1 MKLSKELLNNLI
13 EITSNSSIACYP
25 YIGKNEKILADKAA
39 TDVMRYQ
46 LNKLNIKGK
55 VVIGEG
61 ELDEAPMLY
70 IGEKLGSG
78 NGPELDI
85 AVDPVEGT
93 NFVAENL
100 PGSMSV
106 LAVAEKGNLLNAPET
121 YMNKI
126 ATGNHIPKGSID
138 IDFTV
143 EENINIYS
151 EITNKKNSDI
161 TVCIL
166 DRPRHKKIVSELQR
180 LNVNIKFISDGDVSG
195 ALLVSDK
202 KFNVDIFMGIGGGP
216 EGVLAAAALNS
227 LNCNFQCR
235 FLFKTKKEQKRAKI
249 MGIEDLNKK
258 YEIDEIIKGES
269 IFCAT
274 GITSGDLMNGVIRE
288 NDKYITETIITHNE
302 SILELV
308 KKEVSITWL
317 IEKITIKDPPLVP
330 SSIG

>member
-13 EITSNSSIACYP
+13 GITSNSAIACYP

-39 TDVMRYQ
+39 TDVMRNQ
-46 LNKLNIKGK
+46 LNKLSIKGK

-70 IGEKLGSG
+70 IGEELGNG
-78 NGPELDI
+78 NGPEIDI

-93 NFVAENL
+93 NFVAKNL

-106 LAVAEKGNLLNAPET
+106 LAVTEKGNLLNAPET

-126 ATGNHIPKGSID
+126 ATGSHISKGSID
-138 IDFTV
+138 IDFSV
-143 EENINIYS
+143 EKNINIYS
-151 EITNKKNSDI
+151 EITNKKNSEI

-166 DRPRHKKIVSELQR
+166 NRPRHAKIINELKR
-180 LNVNIKFISDGDVSG
+180 LNVNIKYISDGDVSG

-202 KFNVDIFMGIGGGP
+202 KFDVDIFMGIGGGP
-216 EGVLAAAALNS
+216 EGVIAAAALDN
-227 LNCNFQCR
+227 LNCNFQGR
-235 FLFKTKKEQKRAKI
+235 FIFKTAEDKKRAKE

-258 YEIDEIIKGES
+258 YEIDEIVKGES

-274 GITSGDLMNGVIRE
+274 GITSGDLMTGVIKKDD
-288 NDKYITETIITHNE
+288 NYITETIIAHNK
-302 SILELV
+302 SDLELV
-308 KKEVSITWL
+308 KKFITL
-317 IEKITIKDPPLVP
+317 T
-330 SSIG
+330 

>member
-13 EITSNSSIACYP
+13 EITSNSAIACYP

-39 TDVMRYQ
+39 TDTMRDQ
-46 LNKLNIKGK
+46 LNRLNISGK

-61 ELDEAPMLY
+61 ELDDAPMLY
-70 IGEKLGSG
+70 IGEILG
-78 NGPELDI
+78 NGMGPEIDI

-93 NFVAENL
+93 NFVAKNL

-106 LAVAEKGNLLNAPET
+106 IAVAKKGNLLNAPET
-121 YMNKI
+121 YMDKI
-126 ATGNHIPKGSID
+126 ATGKHIPKGSID

-143 EENINIYS
+143 EKNIQIYS
-151 EITNKKNSDI
+151 EITNKKNSEI

-166 DRPRHKKIVSELQR
+166 SRPRHKKVIEELKR
-180 LNVNIKFISDGDVSG
+180 LNVNIKFITDGDISG
-195 ALLVSDK
+195 ALLVTNK

-216 EGVLAAAALNS
+216 EGVITAAALDT
-227 LNCNFQCR
+227 LNCNFQGR
-235 FLFKTKKEQKRAKI
+235 FLFKTKNDIIRAKK

-258 YEIDEIIKGES
+258 YEINDIVKGES

-288 NDKYITETIITHNE
+288 NNKYITETIVAHNKSE
-302 SILELV
+302 LVLV
-308 KKEVSITWL
+308 KKVI
-317 IEKITIKDPPLVP
+317 
-330 SSIG
+330 

>member
-1 MKLSKELLNNLI
+1 MKLSEQLLNSLI
-13 EITSNSSIACYP
+13 EITSNSAIACYP

-39 TDVMRYQ
+39 TDVMRDQ

-70 IGEKLGSG
+70 IGETLGNG
-78 NGPELDI
+78 NGPDIDI

-93 NFVAENL
+93 NFVAKNL

-121 YMNKI
+121 YMDKI
-126 ATGNHIPKGSID
+126 VTGNHIPRGSLD

-143 EENINIYS
+143 EKNINIYS
-151 EITNKKNSDI
+151 DITKKKNSDI

-166 DRPRHKKIVSELQR
+166 NRPRHNKIISELRR
-180 LNVNIKFISDGDVSG
+180 LDVNIKFITDGDVSG

-216 EGVLAAAALNS
+216 EGVIAAAALDN
-227 LNCNFQCR
+227 LNCNFQGR
-235 FLFKTKKEQKRAKI
+235 FLFETTEDKNRAYK
-249 MGIEDLNKK
+249 MGIKDLNKK
-258 YEIDEIIKGES
+258 YEIYEIVKGES

-274 GITSGDLMNGVIRE
+274 GITSGDLMKGVIKQ
-288 NDKYITETIITHNE
+288 NNKYITETIITHNK
-302 SILELV
+302 SELKLI
-308 KKEVSITWL
+308 KKEVSLT
-317 IEKITIKDPPLVP
+317 
-330 SSIG
+330 